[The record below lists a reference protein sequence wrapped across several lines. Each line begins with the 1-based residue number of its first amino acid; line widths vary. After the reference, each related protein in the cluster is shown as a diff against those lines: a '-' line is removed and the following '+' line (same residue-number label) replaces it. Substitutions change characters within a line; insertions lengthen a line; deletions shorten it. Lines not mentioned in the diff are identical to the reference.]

1 MLRDAA
7 LIAFVGSR
15 DLAVADG
22 FYRGVLGLV
31 PLESNAFSRAYDAHG
46 TTLRVTHV
54 SVLTP
59 AGHTVLGWS
68 VGDIVAAV
76 AELSAAG
83 VSFTRYDGLEQD
95 ARAIW
100 TAPGG
105 TRVAWFA
112 DPDGNVLSLS
122 ESARTRGDGA

>member
-1 MLRDAA
+1 VLRDAE
-7 LIAFVGSR
+7 LVAFVGTR
-15 DLAVADG
+15 DLVVADG

-31 PLESNAFSRAYDAHG
+31 PLESSAFSRTYDAHG
-46 TTLRVTHV
+46 TTLRVTRV
-54 SVLTP
+54 RELRP

-68 VGDIVAAV
+68 VADIVAAV

-83 VSFTRYDGLEQD
+83 VTFTRYDGLEQD

-100 TAPGG
+100 VAPGG

-122 ESARTRGDGA
+122 QSAPG